1 MNIKENFKCPHC
13 SGRKINLDSAAPML
27 ANVLLI
33 NMTCSDCGTQ
43 WRVYMQAADITSEI
57 VNVPAEQNAETL
69 EPVSVEA
76 DAE

>member
-1 MNIKENFKCPHC
+1 MNIKENFQCPHC
-13 SGRKINLDSAAPML
+13 NGRKINLDSAAPIL
-27 ANVLLI
+27 SNVLMI

-57 VNVPAEQNAETL
+57 VRIPEEQTSTDADLVEVET
-69 EPVSVEA
+69 